1 MNTYPPGYA
10 AFYKG
15 LTNRELIVELQNALD
30 QDYARIREW
39 ASNAWER
46 RFTGKDPSDACVSVR
61 ISSGVAVTSRRARRG
76 VRGTAE
82 RLQSCVWNFDAL
94 HAMDD
99 AA

>member
-1 MNTYPPGYA
+1 MNTYPPDYA

-15 LTNRELIVELQNALD
+15 LTNRELIAELQYTLD
-30 QDYARIREW
+30 HDYARIREN

-46 RFTGKDPSDACVSVR
+46 KYAGKDPSDACVSVQ
-61 ISSGVAVTSRRARRG
+61 IAAGFPVTTRRTPRG
-76 VRGTAE
+76 LRATAE
-82 RLQSCVWNFDAL
+82 RMQACAWTVDAL